1 MGLPIAILCIPLC
14 WFSIVKI
21 LKPEQLDSSAYDSLR
36 QAAED
41 AGKPTGFEVRAL
53 VMILALPVLWIL
65 GTWIPLLN
73 VTTVAIIGLAIM
85 MFPGLNLLTWDEFS
99 KQVPWT
105 IILMMGSV
113 LSLGNIFSASGADKF
128 VTNLFMSS
136 GVADL
141 NFTVFLLVTV
151 AFIYLLHTIA
161 PVGAAIISLFLPI
174 LIGICTTLGVSPAIP
189 TMLLAFIV
197 AGNFLLPVNPT
208 LIVTYGEGYYTFG
221 DMFKAGVIPAIIFC
235 VCMVLWVPFI
245 CGVLGL

>member
-1 MGLPIAILCIPLC
+1 M
-14 WFSIVKI
+14 
-21 LKPEQLDSSAYDSLR
+21 
-36 QAAED
+36 
-41 AGKPTGFEVRAL
+41 
-53 VMILALPVLWIL
+53 
-65 GTWIPLLN
+65 
-73 VTTVAIIGLAIM
+73 
-85 MFPGLNLLTWDEFS
+85 DEFS

-174 LIGICTTLGVSPAIP
+174 LIGICTTLASPRP
-189 TMLLAFIV
+189 S
-197 AGNFLLPVNPT
+197 PRCCSPSSW
-208 LIVTYGEGYYTFG
+208 
-221 DMFKAGVIPAIIFC
+221 PATSSC
-235 VCMVLWVPFI
+235 R
-245 CGVLGL
+245 